1 MGKSETKFNNTAK
14 KMNAAMI
21 ELLEE
26 KEFEEINVMELC
38 ERAGVNR
45 STFYSH
51 YNNTRELLEEVHN
64 FFNNELYKSYSVEE
78 QSANQNIASVLE
90 EELVTYLEFIQ
101 SHRTFFM
108 SYMDHLG
115 NFKRDEFYTSIKKSA
130 LIPMLKHKNITDET
144 TINLVS
150 QFYLQGIAAIIK
162 DWIYNNCVEDV
173 TYIAETIL
181 LCTKLTLE

>member
-1 MGKSETKFNNTAK
+1 
-14 KMNAAMI
+14 MI

-51 YNNTRELLEEVHN
+51 YNNTRELLEEVHII
-64 FFNNELYKSYSVEE
+64 FNEELNKSYNAE
-78 QSANQNIASVLE
+78 NQITRQNTALVLE
-90 EELVTYLEFIQ
+90 DELVYYLEFIQ
-101 SHRTFFM
+101 AHRTFFK

-115 NFKRDEFYTSIKKSA
+115 NFKRDEFYTSVKNTA
-130 LIPMLKHKNITDET
+130 LIPMLKRKNITDET
-144 TINLVS
+144 TINFVS

-162 DWIYNNCVEDV
+162 DWIYNDCAEDI
-173 TYIAETIL
+173 TYIAETII